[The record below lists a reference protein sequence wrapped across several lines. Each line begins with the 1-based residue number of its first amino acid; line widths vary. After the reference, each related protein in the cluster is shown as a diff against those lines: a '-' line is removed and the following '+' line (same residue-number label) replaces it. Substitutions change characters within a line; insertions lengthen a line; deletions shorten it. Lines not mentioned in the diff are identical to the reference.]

1 MKILDKIVGKIE
13 DYVCII
19 TLIVM
24 LLLTFAN
31 VLSRFV
37 LHFSLSF
44 TEEIV
49 TGLFVIASLS
59 GTSVAVRNRSHL
71 GLDFV
76 IGFMPEKIRKVLA
89 AAATI
94 LAFYVRDIVRLRSA
108 YGSSGNIFGSGI
120 GNDAVAGM
128 DLRYD
133 CTGWGGSLDITV
145 SSNACR
151 TVCEWEGGIID
162 EYICNFIWNFYSIA
176 DL

>member
-1 MKILDKIVGKIE
+1 MKSLDKIIGKIE

-49 TGLFVIASLS
+49 TGLFVIASLA
-59 GTSVAVRNRSHL
+59 GTSVAVRNHSHL

-76 IGFMPEKIRKVLA
+76 IGFMPEKVQKVLA
-89 AAATI
+89 VAATVLALFMCGVLFVYGVLMVRQEMFLNQVSATMQWPEWIYGMTVPAGAAI
-94 LAFYVRDIVRLRSA
+94 LL
-108 YGSSGNIFGSGI
+108 
-120 GNDAVAGM
+120 
-128 DLRYD
+128 LRYMLVFA
-133 CTGWGGSLDITV
+133 GQLKGGK
-145 SSNACR
+145 
-151 TVCEWEGGIID
+151 EE
-162 EYICNFIWNFYSIA
+162 
-176 DL
+176 